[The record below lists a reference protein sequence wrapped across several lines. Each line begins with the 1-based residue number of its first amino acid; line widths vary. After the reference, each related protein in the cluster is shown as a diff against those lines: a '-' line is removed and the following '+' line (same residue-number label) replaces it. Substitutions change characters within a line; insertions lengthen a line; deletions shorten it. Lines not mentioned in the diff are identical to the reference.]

1 MKPLTDRRLRERFD
15 VVGAMWGLLELSEP
29 ARIQNVSTT
38 GALIDSPHP
47 SALDSTLALRVMIDG
62 QPVRLDGLVRH
73 VQRTETETETNRGRY
88 LIGLEFSSPPESVI
102 QSIEQLG
109 AELSALEQREAP

>member
-47 SALDSTLALRVMIDG
+47 SALDSTLAVRVMIDG

-73 VQRTETETETNRGRY
+73 VQKTESETNRGRY